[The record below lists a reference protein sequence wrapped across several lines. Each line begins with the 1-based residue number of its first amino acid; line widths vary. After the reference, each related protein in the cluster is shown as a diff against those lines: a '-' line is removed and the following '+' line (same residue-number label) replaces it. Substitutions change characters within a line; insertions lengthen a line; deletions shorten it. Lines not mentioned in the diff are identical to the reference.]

1 MGIGGWDGRNLC
13 YGLEV
18 FRDSEGLCH
27 VSYSGDLR
35 CCSIPCVR
43 NNSGDVW
50 VRCEWICR
58 RALALDASSSRD
70 TSRDRL
76 ESGSDGN
83 RRKTE
88 AGSTRARIDRCER
101 VR

>member
-1 MGIGGWDGRNLC
+1 MSSGSGEGRNLGH
-13 YGLEV
+13 GLEV

-35 CCSIPCVR
+35 CSSIPCVR
-43 NNSGDVW
+43 NDSGDVW
-50 VRCEWICR
+50 VRCEWICCR
-58 RALALDASSSRD
+58 TLALDASSSRD

-76 ESGSDGN
+76 ELGSNSN

-88 AGSTRARIDRCER
+88 AGSTRARINRCER
-101 VR
+101 VH